1 MRSLLYRYCN
11 LSIVLLKDENI
22 MNPDILN
29 IDKRALEICEPIFE
43 KMKEI
48 SLYNTKKILESFRRN
63 QLSFFH
69 FAASN
74 GYGYDDAGRE
84 KLETIWADVF
94 QAEAALV
101 RPQFVSG
108 THALA
113 TVLLALLSAGDT
125 LVSAVG
131 TPYDTMQ
138 SVIGIS
144 GNAPHNLKQRGIHY
158 KEVSLTDGHYDL
170 NAIKNTVTA
179 DTKVVL
185 IQRSRGYMDRESL
198 FPEDIAAIIR
208 AVKEINSN
216 IICFVDNCYGEF
228 TSKEE
233 PIELGADITAG
244 SLIKNAG
251 GGLAPTGGYI
261 VGRADLVELCGQEL
275 TAPGLGAEMG
285 SYAAGYRFFFEG
297 LFMAP
302 HITCQ
307 AVMAAEYA
315 GAVFQSLGFH
325 VSPEAGNLRTDLITA
340 IELGSE
346 ENMRLFGEA
355 IQSWSPVDSY
365 IQPVP
370 GDMPGY
376 TDRILMAAGTFV
388 QGSTIELS
396 ADGPVRPPYTMYL
409 QGALTFEHGRLAVL
423 GAAENILNAKKSK

>member
-1 MRSLLYRYCN
+1 MNQELMK
-11 LSIVLLKDENI
+11 IHEQAMEKLKPVFREMED
-22 MNPDILN
+22 
-29 IDKRALEICEPIFE
+29 
-43 KMKEI
+43 I
-48 SLYNTKKILESFRRN
+48 SLKNTQKVLEAFRKH

-84 KLETIWADVF
+84 KLEEIWADVF
-94 QAEAALV
+94 HAEAALV

-113 TVLLALLSAGDT
+113 TVLLALLRPGDT
-125 LVSAVG
+125 LVAAVG
-131 TPYDTMQ
+131 TPYDTLQ

-144 GNAPHNLKQRGIHY
+144 GDAPNNLISRGVY
-158 KEVSLTDGHYDL
+158 YREAALVDGHYSLD
-170 NAIKNTVTA
+170 NIRKAVTP
-179 DTKVVL
+179 DTRLVQ
-185 IQRSRGYMDRESL
+185 IQRSRGYMDRDSL
-198 FPEDIAAIIR
+198 FPEDIRRIVA
-208 AVKEINSN
+208 AVKEINPE

-228 TSKEE
+228 TGLEE

-251 GGLAPTGGYI
+251 GGFAPTGGYI
-261 VGRADLVELCGQEL
+261 TGRKDLVNLCAQEM
-275 TAPGLGAEMG
+275 TAPGLGGEMG
-285 SYAAGYRFFFEG
+285 SYAAGYRSFFEG

-302 HITCQ
+302 HVTRQ
-307 AVMAAEYA
+307 AVMTAEYA
-315 GAVFQSLGFH
+315 GTVFDLLHFK
-325 VSPEAGNLRTDLITA
+325 VSPAPGHLRTDLITA

-365 IQPVP
+365 VQPVP
-370 GDMPGY
+370 GPMPGY
-376 TDRILMAAGTFV
+376 TDPILMAAGTFV

-409 QGALTFEHGRLAVL
+409 QGALTFEHGMLAVL
-423 GAAENILNAKKSK
+423 GAAEKILKAKNSK

>member
-1 MRSLLYRYCN
+1 MNQELMK
-11 LSIVLLKDENI
+11 IHEQAMEKLKPVFREMED
-22 MNPDILN
+22 
-29 IDKRALEICEPIFE
+29 
-43 KMKEI
+43 I
-48 SLYNTKKILESFRRN
+48 SLKNTQKVLEAFRKH

-84 KLETIWADVF
+84 KLEEIWADVF
-94 QAEAALV
+94 HAEAALV

-113 TVLLALLSAGDT
+113 TVLLALLRPGDT
-125 LVSAVG
+125 LVAAVG
-131 TPYDTMQ
+131 TPYDTLQ

-144 GNAPHNLKQRGIHY
+144 GDAPNNLISRGVHY
-158 KEVSLTDGHYDL
+158 RESVLVDGHYSLD
-170 NAIKNTVTA
+170 NIRKAVTP
-179 DTKVVL
+179 DTRLVQ
-185 IQRSRGYMDRESL
+185 IQRSRGYMDRDSL
-198 FPEDIAAIIR
+198 FPEDIRRIVA
-208 AVKEINSN
+208 AVKEINPE

-228 TSKEE
+228 TGLEE

-251 GGLAPTGGYI
+251 GGFAPTGGYI
-261 VGRADLVELCGQEL
+261 TGRRDLVELCAQEM
-275 TAPGLGAEMG
+275 TAPGLGGEMG
-285 SYAAGYRFFFEG
+285 SYAAGYRAFFEG

-302 HITCQ
+302 HITRQ
-307 AVMAAEYA
+307 AVMTAEYA
-315 GAVFQSLGFH
+315 GTVFDLLHFK
-325 VSPEAGNLRTDLITA
+325 VSPAPGHLRTDLITA

-365 IQPVP
+365 VQPVP
-370 GDMPGY
+370 GPMPGY
-376 TDRILMAAGTFV
+376 TDPILMAAGTFV

-409 QGALTFEHGRLAVL
+409 QGALTFEHGMLAVL
-423 GAAENILNAKKSK
+423 GAAEKILKAKNSK